1 MPKTTEFL
9 PLIGENLCLNFAN
22 TTERTMTDQPRE
34 WLTNYA
40 DLLNWAGHAGCM
52 TDTDQAAFNSMATMK
67 PNEADEVFQR
77 ALKLREAV
85 RQIFLS
91 ICDNKPPSTLAM
103 SVLNQ
108 ELRLVYACRQLGY
121 ENNQFVWAWAGS
133 EHGLESVLWPI
144 IQSAAELLT
153 STELKNLK
161 QCANPKC
168 TWLFLDISR
177 NHRRRWCEMEVCGNQ
192 EKARQHY
199 YRNKQAD
206 S

>member
-1 MPKTTEFL
+1 MSKTIESL

-22 TTERTMTDQPRE
+22 TTERTMTDQPHE

-40 DLLNWAGHAGCM
+40 DLINWARHAGCL
-52 TDTDQAAFNSMATMK
+52 TDMDQTALNSMAALK
-67 PNEADEVFQR
+67 LNEADEVFQR

-85 RQIFLS
+85 RQILFS
-91 ICDNKPPSTLAM
+91 ICENQSPSALAM

-108 ELRLVYACRQLGY
+108 ELKLAYVCRHLGY
-121 ENNQFVWAWAGS
+121 GNNQFVWAWSGV
-133 EHGLESVLWPI
+133 EHGLECILWPI

-153 STELKNLK
+153 SVDLKNLK

-199 YRNKQAD
+199 YRNKQGD
-206 S
+206 R